1 MSSAETRIQFLSA
14 PAEVKMADAWFE
26 ITHLDHFW
34 IRRRFNVLRR
44 LAGGLIR
51 QAHAIAEVG
60 CGRGLLQRQIE
71 DHYQRKVTGFDLNHT
86 ALKGSVSRIS
96 PLCCYN
102 LLERHQEYRGHFD
115 LILLFDVLEHID
127 DEDGFMDALQFHL
140 AVGGKV
146 LINVPACQWLYS
158 EFDRAAGHVRRYG
171 IASLHHVANRNRLIV
186 GRHTYWGLP
195 LIPLLIL
202 RRFWALGRTRE
213 EVIATG
219 LSDRGTLMNHL
230 LLLLSGCEWI
240 PQRLLGTSLM
250 AVFEAPSD
258 GDCLANAQH
267 A

>member
-1 MSSAETRIQFLSA
+1 MRAGFTTYFRFVAAQQNAFRVLFGGGA
-14 PAEVKMADAWFE
+14 
-26 ITHLDHFW
+26 
-34 IRRRFNVLRR
+34 RR
-44 LAGGLIR
+44 
-51 QAHAIAEVG
+51 
-60 CGRGLLQRQIE
+60 
-71 DHYQRKVTGFDLNHT
+71 D
-86 ALKGSVSRIS
+86 
-96 PLCCYN
+96 
-102 LLERHQEYRGHFD
+102 
-115 LILLFDVLEHID
+115 
-127 DEDGFMDALQFHL
+127 
-140 AVGGKV
+140 
-146 LINVPACQWLYS
+146 S

-171 IASLHHVANRNRLIV
+171 IASLHHVDNRNRLIV

-202 RRFWALGRTRE
+202 RRLWALGRTHE

>member
-1 MSSAETRIQFLSA
+1 AVVEAMGAEAAFSDAVDGNLS
-14 PAEVKMADAWFE
+14 
-26 ITHLDHFW
+26 
-34 IRRRFNVLRR
+34 
-44 LAGGLIR
+44 
-51 QAHAIAEVG
+51 
-60 CGRGLLQRQIE
+60 
-71 DHYQRKVTGFDLNHT
+71 
-86 ALKGSVSRIS
+86 
-96 PLCCYN
+96 
-102 LLERHQEYRGHFD
+102 
-115 LILLFDVLEHID
+115 
-127 DEDGFMDALQFHL
+127 
-140 AVGGKV
+140 VGGNV
-146 LINVPACQWLYS
+146 LINVTACQCLYS
-158 EFDRAAGHVRRYG
+158 EFARAASHVRRYG
-171 IASLHHVANRNRLIV
+171 IASLHHVANRHRLIV